1 MSAHSKKEAEDM
13 YGMFGDLSALAS
25 DDTGEINSFASD
37 VINRE
42 VSANKLTDLFSDLF
56 SAVGRKLGDGWTSL
70 RHLGDRDA
78 QEAARLMKQEKYLGK
93 MVDARDVNK
102 YHRTLAHPDIFRVFD
117 ADIEAQ
123 AKLIVQK
130 AILEARN
137 LPKDTLAKAQKSLR
151 ESEGLQRKAQ
161 AKLDAA
167 NNLVKSLQNSTDVAA
182 KKAADAE
189 HIKASQTFAFY
200 ENQAKASKAQFDEVR
215 RQYDNPQ
222 AIAQANAIADEME
235 KYRGDY
241 IQSVR
246 NEVASAVKKEGNVV
260 NDTKNLIVSVNKPVG
275 VQGKNLPKID
285 VEKINL
291 DNTKYESTI
300 GKIKLDKEDIAKNR
314 AEIETRINARPVP
327 KQGDT
332 KVVNGKKWYFNGKTW
347 LLIGAAGTLLLG
359 KDKLQGA
366 YESMGKGNH
375 EVNVGPQTTS
385 PESATE
391 SPNSSS
397 GYDAGAAH
405 ETSPGVMNNLN
416 PGGPNTTQ
424 APKAYGQDAWDKFK
438 STPPTQRRRFESDS
452 DYDNGWWNAPT
463 TSKPTYDDMGYIG
476 GSDESWSRTAQKST
490 PSVDELDDSAL
501 SDYGADKVLAA
512 QNFLSYYGLGTDKQP
527 GKQIIESLLM
537 GNFDGKSFDEYKSTH
552 SEDEVRHAM
561 KRFEQGL
568 SMFSTEMGKLANSL
582 ESFYQERQR
591 RIESEKSKPVQ
602 PNEQPNEQPER
613 TE

>member
-1 MSAHSKKEAEDM
+1 MSAHSKKESEDM

-42 VSANKLTDLFSDLF
+42 VSANKFTDLF

-93 MVDARDVNK
+93 MIDSRDVNK
-102 YHRTLAHPDIFRVFD
+102 YHRTLAHPDIFHVFD
-117 ADIEAQ
+117 GDIESEAR
-123 AKLIVQK
+123 AMVQK
-130 AILEARN
+130 AILKARN
-137 LPKDTLAKAQKSLR
+137 APKEAIAQATNEANQAGVVRKQAALKVKQARDKLMAAPSHQQRAATVEFERAKAEMKF
-151 ESEGLQRKAQ
+151 AQ
-161 AKLDAA
+161 TQYDNSNK
-167 NNLVKSLQNSTDVAA
+167 NLETIRQ
-182 KKAADAE
+182 
-189 HIKASQTFAFY
+189 
-200 ENQAKASKAQFDEVR
+200 
-215 RQYDNPQ
+215 QYDNPQ
-222 AIAQANAIADEME
+222 AIANANAIADEME
-235 KYRGDY
+235 KYKADY
-241 IQSVR
+241 VQSIQK
-246 NEVASAVKKEGNVV
+246 EVASAVKKEGNVV
-260 NDTKNLIVSVNKPVG
+260 NDTKNLIVSVDKSIG
-275 VQGKNLPKID
+275 VQGTNLPKID
-285 VEKINL
+285 VKKVNL
-291 DNTKYESTI
+291 DNAKYESTI

-366 YESMGKGNH
+366 YESIGKGNQ
-375 EVNVGPQTTS
+375 EVEVGPKTNS
-385 PESATE
+385 PASATE
-391 SPNSSS
+391 SPSSSS

-405 ETSPGVMNNLN
+405 ETSPDVMNNLN

-424 APKAYGQDAWDKFK
+424 VPKAYGQDAWDKFK
-438 STPPTQRRRFESDS
+438 TTPPAQRLRFESDS